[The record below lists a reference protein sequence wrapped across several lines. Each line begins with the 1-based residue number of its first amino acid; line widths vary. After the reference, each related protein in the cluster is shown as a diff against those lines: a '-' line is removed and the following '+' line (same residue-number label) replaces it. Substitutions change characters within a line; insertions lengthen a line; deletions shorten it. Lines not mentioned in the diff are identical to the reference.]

1 MQHSRGSVPDMS
13 RNRDGERGSALFLA
27 LMVSLVLLFLGM
39 GVLMQTS
46 LGLQASG
53 TDRWIVKSMYAADAG
68 VMAQIQMIQN
78 GAIGPPGTFTLQD
91 DPELEGFLKGEYIV
105 TVSEFCET
113 RPASPV
119 VVDGVAWS
127 YPEYHVRHFHIR
139 SDSERSIGGLGG
151 LSRAAVSADV
161 SSFPFLEERFMEV
174 SQCR

>member
-1 MQHSRGSVPDMS
+1 MMSSQESAPEIS

-68 VMAQIQMIQN
+68 VMAQIQLIQN
-78 GAIGPPGTFTLQD
+78 GAIGPPGSFILQD
-91 DPELEGFLKGEYIV
+91 DPALEGFLKGEYIV
-105 TVSEFCET
+105 SVSQFCET
-113 RPASPV
+113 RPSSPV
-119 VVDGVAWS
+119 VVAGVAWS
-127 YPEYHVRHFHIR
+127 YPEYQVRHFHVR
-139 SDSERSIGGLGG
+139 SDSERTIGGLGG
-151 LSRAAVSADV
+151 LSRAAISADV
-161 SSFPFLEERFMEV
+161 SSFPFLEERFVEV

>member
-1 MQHSRGSVPDMS
+1 MMHAKISAPELVS
-13 RNRDGERGSALFLA
+13 NRDGERGAALFLA

-53 TDRWIVKSMYAADAG
+53 TDRWVVKSMYAADAG
-68 VMAQIQMIQN
+68 VLAQIQMIQN
-78 GAIGPPGTFTLQD
+78 GAIGAPGSFTFQD
-91 DPELEGFLKGEYIV
+91 DPSMAGFLKGEYNV

-113 RPASPV
+113 RPTSPV
-119 VVDGVAWS
+119 VVEGVAWS

-139 SDSERSIGGLGG
+139 SDAERSIGGLGG
-151 LSRAAVSADV
+151 LSRAAVTADV
-161 SSFPFLEERFMEV
+161 SSFPFLEERFLEV